1 MEYKGKWIPDG
12 NIRVT
17 VKDLEGNITDVQEF
31 PNLLTTVGF
40 NMFRDGLY
48 GDVTDLEIKYFAWG
62 SDNTA
67 PALTDTQ
74 LGVETARKIMTSHSK
89 PANAQHEFIEYLAPA
104 EAVGAIEEFG
114 WFAGAA
120 AGAGVNS
127 GIMIARVLYS
137 RVKTAVESITI
148 ERIDTFQEG

>member
-1 MEYKGKWIPDG
+1 MKCKGNWSPGG

-17 VKDLEGNITDVQEF
+17 VRDLEGNTIDVQEF
-31 PNLLTTVGF
+31 PNLITTDGL
-40 NMFRDGLY
+40 NMLRDGLY
-48 GDVTDLEIKYFAWG
+48 GDVVDLEIKYFALG
-62 SDNTA
+62 SDSTA

-74 LGVETARKIMTSHSK
+74 LGAETFRKIMTSHSK
-89 PANAQHEFIEYLAPA
+89 PADAQHEFIEYILPA
-104 EAVGAIEEFG
+104 EAVGVIEEFG

-120 AGAGVNS
+120 AGAGINS